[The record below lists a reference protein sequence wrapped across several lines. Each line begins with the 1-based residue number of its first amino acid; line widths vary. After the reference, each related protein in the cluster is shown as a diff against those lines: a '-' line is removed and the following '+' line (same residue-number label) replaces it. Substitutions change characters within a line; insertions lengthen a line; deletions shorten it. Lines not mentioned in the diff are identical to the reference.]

1 MRTIFSV
8 LLALFILWVFSIS
21 EAPLSPHVLGLC
33 SAMCFVGSSELSDV
47 ELDKVQSIL
56 PQISLDQLVVCAF
69 YVICRVHGI
78 NISFHSILEVY
89 TTYLQPYQSI
99 SNIVVWGDV
108 NRLWFGIDLSFVEDA
123 NMSGNKTMIELYNAF
138 FVPLVYPVIQHFQVV
153 IQMKKDWNELF
164 TVIAVFYELFVWYV
178 VPEWTQ

>member
-1 MRTIFSV
+1 M
-8 LLALFILWVFSIS
+8 
-21 EAPLSPHVLGLC
+21 SPHVLGLC

-78 NISFHSILEVY
+78 NISFHSILDVY

-153 IQMKKDWNELF
+153 IQMKKE
-164 TVIAVFYELFVWYV
+164 
-178 VPEWTQ
+178 